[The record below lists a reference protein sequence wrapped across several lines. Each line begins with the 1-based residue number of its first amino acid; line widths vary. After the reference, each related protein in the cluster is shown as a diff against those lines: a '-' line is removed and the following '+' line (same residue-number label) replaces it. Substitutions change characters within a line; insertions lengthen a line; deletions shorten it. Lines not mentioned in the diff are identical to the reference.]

1 MDSNAMNYFYIFF
14 SFVTQMTA
22 AFSEKMTDFNI
33 FLDGIIINFD
43 FCLDF
48 HWSEKKIHKKKT
60 RSLRRWE
67 YI

>member
-1 MDSNAMNYFYIFF
+1 
-14 SFVTQMTA
+14 MTA

-48 HWSEKKIHKKKT
+48 RWSEKKYTKKQD
-60 RSLRRWE
+60 RSGVENTFSPLLVL
-67 YI
+67 YISRPSIIS